1 MAFGSNITSMERWN
15 LPDVKDQTDF
25 LFQAGTLK
33 RQEAE
38 KKSATTAVAEA
49 RRSARERYMSKVDER
64 GRNEFNKSREALQQ
78 ELKMVEEELKELDK
92 QISAIKSQEMAGY
105 KPAPMS
111 GYRPAIPNEVISS
124 PLQQTE
130 RPLFGGF

>member
-1 MAFGSNITSMERWN
+1 MAFGSNIISMDRWK

-25 LFQAGTLK
+25 LFKAGTLK

-38 KKSATTAVAEA
+38 KKSATTEVAEA

-78 ELKMVEEELKELDK
+78 ELKLVEEELRELDK
-92 QISAIKSQEMAGY
+92 QI
-105 KPAPMS
+105 S